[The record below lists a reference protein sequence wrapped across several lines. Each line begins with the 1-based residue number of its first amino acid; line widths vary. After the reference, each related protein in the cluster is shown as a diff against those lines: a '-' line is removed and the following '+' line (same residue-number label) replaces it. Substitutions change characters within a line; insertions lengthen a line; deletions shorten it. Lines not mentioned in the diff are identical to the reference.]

1 MLAKLADDSEFRALA
16 MLAAAAASARQASNP
31 CNAEIVPGVIP
42 RWHILTTHPGQEAIA
57 VGHLM
62 DRRFGVYLPEYD
74 RTETFRGCTRVRHL
88 RMFPGYVFLFVWD
101 VMLHWRRI
109 RACTGVS
116 TIMLDGGRPVVVRD
130 GIVNDI
136 QALECN
142 LLLRGPCSPL
152 KVIPRFKRKGW
163 RKNPVVTQEVEEV
176 VSLSTR
182 SFLCSLSDVDGLGSN
197 RLLHR
202 ALGLA
207 CSGPLVE

>member
-1 MLAKLADDSEFRALA
+1 MLAKLADSSELRVLA

-42 RWHILTTHPGQEAIA
+42 RWHILTTHPGQEGIA

-116 TIMLDGGRPVVVRD
+116 AIMLDGGWPVVVPDR
-130 GIVNDI
+130 IVNDI

-142 LLLRGPCSPL
+142 LLLKGPCSPL
-152 KVIPRFKRKGW
+152 KKIPKLRGRRGW
-163 RKNPVVTQEVEEV
+163 RREALTVIDDGDEV
-176 VSLSTR
+176 VGLSTR
-182 SFLCSLSDVDGLGSN
+182 SFLRSLSDVDGLGSN

-207 CSGPLVE
+207 A